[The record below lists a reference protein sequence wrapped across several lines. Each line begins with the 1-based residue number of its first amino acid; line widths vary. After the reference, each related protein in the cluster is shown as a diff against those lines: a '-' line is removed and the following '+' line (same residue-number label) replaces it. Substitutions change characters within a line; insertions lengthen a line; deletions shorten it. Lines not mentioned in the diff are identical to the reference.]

1 MKVIITSRQV
11 NVFSDN
17 NNDLERPT
25 ATCKYLINIESF
37 KVNFSPTL

>member
-1 MKVIITSRQV
+1 MKVITSCQV

-25 ATCKYLINIESF
+25 ATYKYLINIELF
-37 KVNFSPTL
+37 R